1 MPTAYLDAS
10 SDVVAMSTVE
20 RSLAVAQ
27 SVNPAIVVVVSGAPD
42 GLCIKGGGNTHTY
55 HRQTSGDGTD
65 VSHYTAYEQLDGLK
79 AARFAEIDAR
89 TDELVGLG
97 FEYPPSSGQRFSLSA
112 PAQMKLLAAD
122 AQRDDP
128 LFTYPVVWNSLSDAG
143 SISLPDSATL
153 HGFVLTAV
161 GTVRAVLDSGT
172 TIKDA
177 VRAAS
182 TKVALDAVVDPR

>member
-27 SVNPAIVVVVSGAPD
+27 SVNPAIVVVVSGAPSE
-42 GLCIKGGGNTHTY
+42 LCLKGASHYTY
-55 HRQTSGDGTD
+55 HRKTSGDGTD
-65 VSHYTAYEQLDGLK
+65 ILHYTAYEQLDGVK
-79 AARFAEIDAR
+79 AVRFAEIDAR
-89 TDELVGLG
+89 TDELIELG
-97 FEYPPSSGQRFSLSA
+97 FEYPPESGQHFSLSS

-128 LFTYPVVWNSLSDAG
+128 LFTYPVTWNSLSDTG

-161 GTVRAVLDSGT
+161 GTVRAILDSGT